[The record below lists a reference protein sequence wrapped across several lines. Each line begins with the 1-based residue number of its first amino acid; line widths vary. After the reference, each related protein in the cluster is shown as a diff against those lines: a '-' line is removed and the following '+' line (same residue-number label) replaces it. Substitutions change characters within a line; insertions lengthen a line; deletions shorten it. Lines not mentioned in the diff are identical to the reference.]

1 MGRNQK
7 ICGDWGGARNGSESE
22 IGETKFRVGGELL
35 VIFFANLMRSVCVV
49 TCCGVNAKVWP
60 DKG

>member
-35 VIFFANLMRSVCVV
+35 VIFLR
-49 TCCGVNAKVWP
+49 T
-60 DKG
+60 